1 MGSISTVDLQ
11 TKMDVHELLSRFCH
25 FLDHNSG
32 SEWARLFTPT
42 AVIEKGPL
50 GSFSGHSEISQIPA
64 MVAEKGDGLLR
75 HHLTNVMFERTGN
88 PRELV
93 IDAYFL
99 GTDWGQGGAL
109 VHSADFKAV
118 LQNRCHWQIAH
129 LQLIP
134 ISQTCIST
142 AQQASTYA
150 AGQSAVMVN

>member
-25 FLDHNSG
+25 FLDHNG
-32 SEWARLFTPT
+32 GPEWARLFTPS

-50 GSFSGHSEISQIPA
+50 GCFTGHSEICQIPA
-64 MVAEKGDGLLR
+64 YVAEKGNGLLR

-88 PRELV
+88 PKELIV
-93 IDAYFL
+93 EAYFL

-118 LQNRCHWQIAH
+118 LLNRCHWQISH
-129 LQLIP
+129 LKLTP
-134 ISQTCIST
+134 ISQTCVS
-142 AQQASTYA
+142 A
-150 AGQSAVMVN
+150 ATQPSSYGTGPSITVN